1 LVYLEKRNIQT
12 LIKKKVILNDMET
25 LKEIYNRY
33 SVTGDNGIGD
43 KGEIHS
49 YIDEYERLLVPYRH
63 NSNFLEIG
71 INRGHSLKMFAE
83 YFINSNVIGI
93 EIWEGCKAFFEEY
106 QVPCKL
112 IIADGTKAV
121 YELNDMMFDVVID
134 DGSHMLNDQIA
145 SFNIYSKKM
154 NKGGIYII
162 EDIINL
168 DMQLPEFKKL
178 GDCEVIDN
186 RKLKNRFDDIL
197 IVFRF

>member
-1 LVYLEKRNIQT
+1 
-12 LIKKKVILNDMET
+12 MET
-25 LKEIYNRY
+25 LKEIYKRY
-33 SVTGDNGIGD
+33 SVQGDFGIGD

-49 YIDEYERLLVPYRH
+49 YIDEYEELLKPYRN
-63 NSNFLEIG
+63 NSSFLEIG
-71 INRGHSLKMFAE
+71 VNRGHSLKMFAE

-93 EIWEGCKAFFEEY
+93 EIWEGCKAFFEGY

-134 DGSHMLNDQIA
+134 DGSHMINDQIA

-178 GDCEVIDN
+178 GNCEVIDN

-197 IVFRF
+197 IVYRF